1 MELFAQDERLI
12 DGIDALVGNPA
23 EAVGCVTKVAEQRE
37 FTQGD
42 ESEMTY
48 RTTLPPHVSI
58 DEVTE
63 ALVADGTHG
72 LASVSWEP
80 PKKS

>member
-1 MELFAQDERLI
+1 MTASSREFPLAHVVSVFAQH
-12 DGIDALVGNPA
+12 G
-23 EAVGCVTKVAEQRE
+23 VTWEPRE
-37 FTQGD
+37 FTHGA
-42 ESEMTY
+42 EAEMTY

-63 ALVADGTHG
+63 ALVAGGAHG